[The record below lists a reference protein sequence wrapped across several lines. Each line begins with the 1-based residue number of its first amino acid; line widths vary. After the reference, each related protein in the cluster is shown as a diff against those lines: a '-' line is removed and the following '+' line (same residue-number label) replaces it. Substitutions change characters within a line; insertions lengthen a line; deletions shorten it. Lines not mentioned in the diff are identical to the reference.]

1 MARWLSRRLDGWPD
15 EGTAKWLSKRLDGWK
30 DDKADGWLD
39 GTTARVIGKIARWKV
54 EWPDKRTAGGL
65 GRLDGREAG

>member
-15 EGTAKWLSKRLDGWK
+15 EGTAKWLSKRLGGWK

-39 GTTARVIGKIARWKV
+39 GTTVRVIGKTARWKV
-54 EWPDKRTAGGL
+54 E
-65 GRLDGREAG
+65 